1 MGPGEARDLMFAGA
15 GILWGSVTFFRGMQ
29 IWRKKQAPFPPIVV
43 VAAALA
49 ISCLGYLV
57 HRL

>member
-15 GILWGSVTFFRGMQ
+15 GILWGTVTVFRGMQ
-29 IWRKKQAPFPPIVV
+29 IWRKERVTFPAVILIG
-43 VAAALA
+43 AALA
-49 ISCLGYLV
+49 ISCIGYLV

>member
-15 GILWGSVTFFRGMQ
+15 GILWGSVTVFHGMRL
-29 IWRKKQAPFPPIVV
+29 WRKKKAAFPAIVV
-43 VAAALA
+43 VGAALA